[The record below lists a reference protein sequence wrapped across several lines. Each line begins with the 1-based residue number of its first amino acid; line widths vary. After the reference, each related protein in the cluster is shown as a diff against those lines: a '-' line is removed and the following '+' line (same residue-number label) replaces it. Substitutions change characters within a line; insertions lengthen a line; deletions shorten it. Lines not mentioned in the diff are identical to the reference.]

1 MELAG
6 VYSADTKQASGLAKR
21 DIRHF
26 SPPALDY
33 PNLDKY
39 PGSAILPLYGW
50 SQRKVKIWSFWL
62 QILHLHKFKGR
73 VIIQHQQGSKASSTP
88 RNCGAMPSSWNGRRG
103 AAASSPLRARGGG
116 LLLDRYNFADVL
128 ALEHDR
134 VAASSAPFPGCVMV
148 NQLPTDEPSSACALC
163 GQPFNVHNNHVYA
176 WRSTG
181 GKLYCSEFC
190 ADDEDEEA
198 RFPYRRR
205 A

>member
-1 MELAG
+1 MDRSAPIPFSSCPVDRNPLAARG
-6 VYSADTKQASGLAKR
+6 S
-21 DIRHF
+21 F
-26 SPPALDY
+26 SITR
-33 PNLDKY
+33 
-39 PGSAILPLYGW
+39 SV
-50 SQRKVKIWSFWL
+50 RFWL
-62 QILHLHKFKGR
+62 HSRIEVQAIKVQAIASF
-73 VIIQHQQGSKASSTP
+73 IDGSRHHRT
-88 RNCGAMPSSWNGRRG
+88 
-103 AAASSPLRARGGG
+103 LRARGGG

-128 ALEHDR
+128 ALEDDR

-176 WRSTG
+176 WRSTS

>member
-1 MELAG
+1 LFVAAMVAIAATEGSRMSNGTALALNSEARSSSGHILAPAPMGTMRG
-6 VYSADTKQASGLAKR
+6 VLSVASV
-21 DIRHF
+21 
-26 SPPALDY
+26 
-33 PNLDKY
+33 
-39 PGSAILPLYGW
+39 SAI
-50 SQRKVKIWSFWL
+50 
-62 QILHLHKFKGR
+62 
-73 VIIQHQQGSKASSTP
+73 ASASVVA
-88 RNCGAMPSSWNGRRG
+88 RMECLSSGRRERE
-103 AAASSPLRARGGG
+103 APLGGGRAKLEIHPRGGG

-128 ALEHDR
+128 ALEDDR

-198 RFPYRRR
+198 RFPYSRR